1 MSNTITFILVLLAII
16 ITLCGVIYNLARDKK
31 ALKEKVNALNT
42 SLNSARINI
51 EQLSSYIDDIRQ
63 IKTDEQR
70 ISQKIKEAEN
80 DEEVYSII
88 SGIIADNNNR
98 VQNNKN

>member
-31 ALKEKVNALNT
+31 TLKEKVSALNT

-98 VQNNKN
+98 VQKH

>member
-1 MSNTITFILVLLAII
+1 MTNTITFILVLLAII
-16 ITLCGVIYNLARDKK
+16 VTLCGVIYNLARDKK